1 MKILIWNPYVSLGG
15 GLRLLLQLSDAI
27 ARHPDVKLVR
37 LALPSGCI
45 NNHEILNN
53 KKVKIFELNQLWLEK
68 HQRILGIKGTT
79 RLKFLLRRLLPQTLA
94 KGKQKQFQNAIED
107 CDLIYCPWPHRLSF
121 PITDKPVICTFQDA
135 TLLEF
140 PEIIGGQATHL
151 EWQLSKVWMEKST
164 SIVVSSNS
172 TKERLIKQFGEICE
186 KANIIHHA
194 ILPETQQKVPLVCSK
209 LSDKLPK
216 KYVIFP
222 ANIMTH
228 KNHYNMLVA
237 WSRFQRR
244 KEFPLVLFGAGIE
257 KLNYSNPNWP
267 ESWIATRLTGVIYRT
282 NLSLGEDI
290 YALGYV
296 DDADVI
302 SLISQATAL
311 IMPTLA
317 EGGGSFPVEEAL
329 TFGVPVLCSNIAIM
343 QEHLSY
349 RSAKIAWFDP
359 DCPSS
364 IVDALNNFF
373 DNYSDYKQS
382 AIDGITDPRPSWN
395 DIASQYV
402 KVFHEALNKY

>member
-1 MKILIWNPYVSLGG
+1 MKILIWNPYLSLGG
-15 GLRLLLQLSDAI
+15 GLRLLIKLTEAI
-27 ARHPDVKLVR
+27 SCQADVKLVR

-45 NNHEILNN
+45 NNPEMLNN
-53 KKVKIFELNQLWLEK
+53 KKVEILELNQFWLEK
-68 HQRILGIKGTT
+68 HQIILGIKGTI
-79 RLKFLLRRLLPQTLA
+79 RIKSLLRRLLPQFLA
-94 KGKQKQFQNAIED
+94 QGKQKQFQNAVAD
-107 CDLIYCPWPHRLSF
+107 CDLIYCPWPHRLTF
-121 PITDKPVICTFQDA
+121 PLTDKPVICTFQDA

-140 PEIIGGQATHL
+140 PEILGGQVSYL

-164 SIVVSSNS
+164 RIVVSSNS
-172 TKERLIKQFGEICE
+172 TKEKLIKQFGKICQ
-186 KANIIHHA
+186 KADLIHHA
-194 ILPETQQKVPLVCSK
+194 ILPETQQNLPLDCSK
-209 LSDKLPK
+209 LLDNLPK

-222 ANIMTH
+222 ANITTH
-228 KNHYNMLVA
+228 KNHYNLLIA

-244 KEFPLVLFGAGIE
+244 KEFPLILLGNGIQD
-257 KLNYSNPNWP
+257 LNYSNPYFP
-267 ESWIATRLTGVIYRT
+267 EYWSAARLTGVIYRT
-282 NLSLGEDI
+282 NLILREDI

-329 TFGVPVLCSNIAIM
+329 TFGVPVLCSNIPVM

-364 IVDALNNFF
+364 IVEALNTFF
-373 DNYSDYKQS
+373 ENYAEYKQS
-382 AIDGITDPRPSWN
+382 AIKGMTDPRPSWD

-402 KVFHEALNKY
+402 KVFNEALN